1 MVPNGG
7 GGLIVPFY
15 NLHKVEA
22 GMVQAYD
29 YSTDAETRETAKA
42 AAVDFAKW
50 VVNWKS
56 AHASTDMLRTEYGGM
71 NDALY
76 QVAEIAD
83 ASDKQTVLT
92 AAHLFDETALFQ
104 KLANGQDPL
113 NGLHANTTIPKLTG
127 AMQRYVAYTE
137 DEDLYNSLSADEQG
151 KLTSLYLKAAQN
163 FFDIVVKDHTYVN
176 GGNSQSEHFH
186 VAGELWKDAT
196 QNGDQNGG
204 YRNFSTVETC
214 NEYNMLK
221 LARILFQVT
230 KDSKY
235 SEYYEHTFINAIVA
249 SRTRKPV

>member
-1 MVPNGG
+1 M
-7 GGLIVPFY
+7 
-15 NLHKVEA
+15 
-22 GMVQAYD
+22 
-29 YSTDAETRETAKA
+29 
-42 AAVDFAKW
+42 
-50 VVNWKS
+50 
-56 AHASTDMLRTEYGGM
+56 
-71 NDALY
+71 
-76 QVAEIAD
+76 
-83 ASDKQTVLT
+83 
-92 AAHLFDETALFQ
+92 
-104 KLANGQDPL
+104 
-113 NGLHANTTIPKLTG
+113 
-127 AMQRYVAYTE
+127 AYTE

-249 SRTRKPV
+249 SQNPETGMTTYFQPMKAGYPKVFGITGTDYDADWFGGAIGEYWCCQGTGIENFAKLNDSFYFTDENNVYVN

>member
-1 MVPNGG
+1 
-7 GGLIVPFY
+7 
-15 NLHKVEA
+15 
-22 GMVQAYD
+22 
-29 YSTDAETRETAKA
+29 
-42 AAVDFAKW
+42 
-50 VVNWKS
+50 
-56 AHASTDMLRTEYGGM
+56 
-71 NDALY
+71 
-76 QVAEIAD
+76 
-83 ASDKQTVLT
+83 
-92 AAHLFDETALFQ
+92 
-104 KLANGQDPL
+104 
-113 NGLHANTTIPKLTG
+113 
-127 AMQRYVAYTE
+127 MQRYVAYTE

-249 SRTRKPV
+249 SQNPETGMTTYFQPMKAGYPKVFGITGTD